1 MKKLALFLIL
11 FVMEAA
17 LGQEVCCP
25 GGESAAVGISFTSG
39 GTPLLTGRFW
49 LSSRSAM
56 EVGLADP
63 LNFNWFY
70 VASLRVIHDYC
81 ALRPY
86 LELAVDLPLKGGWWI
101 GGWAGVGI
109 EWCPAA
115 LENLSISIA
124 GGLSLTY
131 CLCCRDCWY
140 CPWYYCWVRG
150 TWFLF
155 GIHYYLPSVGR

>member
-1 MKKLALFLIL
+1 MKKLAFFLIL
-11 FVMEAA
+11 LALQTA

-56 EVGLADP
+56 EVGLAEPPD
-63 LNFNWFY
+63 FNWFY
-70 VASLRVIHDYC
+70 VSSLRVIHDYC
-81 ALRPY
+81 SLRPY
-86 LELAVDLPLKGGWWI
+86 LELAVNLSLKGDWWI
-101 GGWAGVGI
+101 GGWGGVGI

-131 CLCCRDCWY
+131 CLCCRDCYY

>member
-81 ALRPY
+81 GLRPY
-86 LELAVDLPLKGGWWI
+86 LELAVDLSLKGEWWI

-140 CPWYYCWVRG
+140 CSWYYCWVRG

>member
-17 LGQEVCCP
+17 LGQGVCCP

-56 EVGLADP
+56 EVGLAEP

-86 LELAVDLPLKGGWWI
+86 LELGVDLSLKGEWWI

-140 CPWYYCWVRG
+140 CSWYYCWVRG

-155 GIHYYLPSVGR
+155 GIHYYLPPVGR

>member
-1 MKKLALFLIL
+1 MKKLAFFFIL
-11 FVMEAA
+11 VVLQTA
-17 LGQEVCCP
+17 LGQEICCP
-25 GGESAAVGISFTSG
+25 GGEAAASGISFTSG

-70 VASLRVIHDYC
+70 VSSLRVIHDYC
-81 ALRPY
+81 SLRPY
-86 LELAVDLPLKGGWWI
+86 LQLAVALPLRGSWWLA
-101 GGWAGVGI
+101 GWAGVGI

-124 GGLSLTY
+124 GGLALTY
-131 CLCCRDCWY
+131 CLCCG
-140 CPWYYCWVRG
+140 PWWDRYYCWVRG

-155 GIHYYLPSVGR
+155 GIHYYLPPTRR

>member
-56 EVGLADP
+56 EVGLAEPPD
-63 LNFNWFY
+63 FNWFC
-70 VASLRVIHDYC
+70 VSSLRVIHDYC
-81 ALRPY
+81 SLRPY
-86 LELAVDLPLKGGWWI
+86 LELAVNLSLKGDWWI
-101 GGWAGVGI
+101 GGWGGVGI

-124 GGLSLTY
+124 GGLSLRY
-131 CLCCRDCWY
+131 CRCCCDYWSCWY
-140 CPWYYCWVRG
+140 CWTRG

-155 GIHYYLPSVGR
+155 EILYYLPPIRR

>member
-1 MKKLALFLIL
+1 MKKLAFFLIL
-11 FVMEAA
+11 LALQTA

-56 EVGLADP
+56 EVGLAEP

-81 ALRPY
+81 GLRPY
-86 LELAVDLPLKGGWWI
+86 LELAVELISQRRVVDKWMGRSGNRVVPSGSWKICPL
-101 GGWAGVGI
+101 A
-109 EWCPAA
+109 
-115 LENLSISIA
+115 
-124 GGLSLTY
+124 
-131 CLCCRDCWY
+131 
-140 CPWYYCWVRG
+140 
-150 TWFLF
+150 
-155 GIHYYLPSVGR
+155 